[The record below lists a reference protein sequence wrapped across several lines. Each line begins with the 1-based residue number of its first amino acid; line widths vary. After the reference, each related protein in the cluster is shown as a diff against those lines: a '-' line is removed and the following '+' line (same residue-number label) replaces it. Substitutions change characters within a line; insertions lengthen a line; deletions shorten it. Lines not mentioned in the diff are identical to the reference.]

1 MNDNQAINV
10 LIIDD
15 DYINRRLI
23 HMLVSANTHF
33 NIIGEVGSAEEAL
46 EFCRYISPD
55 VVITDYNLPGING
68 IEMSR
73 AIKRLSPQTPVL
85 MMSASYSEPGIE
97 QAAKQAGVHTFL
109 HKPVRADLLQSALAE
124 VTGF

>member
-1 MNDNQAINV
+1 MYDKAINV

-15 DYINRRLI
+15 DYTNRRLV
-23 HMLVSANTHF
+23 HMLITANTQF
-33 NIIGEVGSAEEAL
+33 NIIGEVGSGEEAL
-46 EFCRYISPD
+46 EFCRHISPD

-73 AIKRLSPQTPVL
+73 VIKALNPQTPVL
-85 MMSASYSEPGIE
+85 MMTSSYSDPGIE

-109 HKPVRADLLQSALAE
+109 HKPVRAELLHSALAE
-124 VTGF
+124 VTGW